1 MIKAVCKKNETA
13 CGRSSS
19 LSGQKQTSVLSV
31 RLSCIRADLN
41 NTDRQIVTPRKPSKL
56 QFDVINM
63 KEKSHKL
70 RRERCEF
77 ETMKNTHCSKR
88 DRRPTHTFKLCEI
101 FITHLKNLKNMF
113 SYFTAGGHL
122 AFKTPFTF
130 PPHKRISVKSH
141 LNNKD
146 EKSLFVV

>member
-1 MIKAVCKKNETA
+1 M
-13 CGRSSS
+13 
-19 LSGQKQTSVLSV
+19 

-41 NTDRQIVTPRKPSKL
+41 NTDRQIVTPRIPSKL

-88 DRRPTHTFKLCEI
+88 ALSGGVTGGPHTFKLCEI

-130 PPHKRISVKSH
+130 PRHKRISVKSH